1 MTQQVAVVDSAKGAL
16 LARFAEKF
24 GVDKLKVGEILKATV
39 FKQPKGKNGAPPE
52 EISNEQLAA
61 LLIVADQYGL
71 NPFTREIYAFP
82 DKQKGI
88 VPVIGVDGWNRIM
101 NDHPAM
107 DGVEFRYS
115 ENMVKIDADAKE
127 CPEWVEAVI
136 YRKDRNHP
144 IVVREYLDECYRA
157 AFSGSGQNGSYKVAG
172 PWQSHTRRFLRH
184 KALIQG
190 ARIAFG
196 FSGVYDEDE
205 AQAISEARLV
215 NMTRDMPAAIEVKAA
230 KGSPKGKPQA
240 DAPAPDL
247 ETLAKFNALAGELP
261 DADIDLL
268 GEFVE
273 ATAKANGASN
283 DEVKAS
289 AVDNF
294 EAFMGVFNSWKEKN
308 QPEETFLCPDR
319 QDGTRFAASVCAKC
333 PKAKN
338 CPEYGPSHQ

>member
-1 MTQQVAVVDSAKGAL
+1 MSQQVAVVDSAKGAL

-71 NPFTREIYAFP
+71 NPFTKEIYAFP

-230 KGSPKGKPQA
+230 KGTKAKTQTQA
-240 DAPAPDL
+240 TEPDL
-247 ETLAKFNALAGELP
+247 TTLARFNELAGQLP
-261 DADIDLL
+261 DEDIDQL
-268 GEFVE
+268 GEFID
-273 ATAKANGASN
+273 ATAKANGSDAGSI
-283 DEVKAS
+283 KA
-289 AVDNF
+289 AAAENF
-294 EAFMGVFNSWKEKN
+294 DGFMQAFRAWREKN
-308 QPEETFLCPDR
+308 QPAQAVSVECP
-319 QDGTRFAASVCAKC
+319 QDGAVRTAEFCSKC
-333 PKAKN
+333 GSREG
-338 CPEYGPSHQ
+338 CPAL

>member
-39 FKQPKGKNGAPPE
+39 FKQPKGKDGPAE

-71 NPFTREIYAFP
+71 NPFTKEIYAFP

-107 DGVEFRYS
+107 DGIEFRYS
-115 ENMVKIDADAKE
+115 ETMAKADADAKD
-127 CPEWVEAVI
+127 CPEWVEVVI

-144 IVVREYLDECYRA
+144 IVVREYLDECYRP
-157 AFSGSGQNGSYKVAG
+157 AFEGQGQRGSYKVKG

-215 NMTRDMPAAIEVKAA
+215 NMTRDMPAAIEVKADT
-230 KGSPKGKPQA
+230 KGSAKTKT
-240 DAPAPDL
+240 PAAAAEPDL

-261 DADIDLL
+261 DEDIDLL

-283 DEVKAS
+283 AEVKAS
-289 AVDNF
+289 AVENF
-294 EAFMGVFNSWKEKN
+294 DAFLGVFNSWKEKN
-308 QPEETFLCPDR
+308 HPEETFLCPDR

-333 PKAKN
+333 PKAKT

>member
-1 MTQQVAVVDSAKGAL
+1 MSQQVAVVDSAKGAL

-39 FKQPKGKNGAPPE
+39 FKQPKGKGGAPAE
-52 EISNEQLAA
+52 EVSNEQLAA

-71 NPFTREIYAFP
+71 NPFTKEIYAFP

-107 DGVEFRYS
+107 DGIEFRYS
-115 ENMVKIDADAKE
+115 ETMLKADADAKD
-127 CPEWVEAVI
+127 CPEWVEVVI
-136 YRKDRNHP
+136 YRKDRSHP
-144 IVVREYLDECYRA
+144 IVVREYLDECYRK
-157 AFSGSGQNGSYKVAG
+157 AFDGQYGKVTG

-215 NMTRDMPAAIEVKAA
+215 NMTRDMPAAIDVNATKAPRASKAEA
-230 KGSPKGKPQA
+230 KA
-240 DAPAPDL
+240 DAPDL
-247 ETLAKFNALAGELP
+247 KGLAKFNALAGELP
-261 DADIDLL
+261 DSDIELL
-268 GEFVE
+268 GGFVE
-273 ATAKANGASN
+273 ATATANNATA
-283 DEVKAS
+283 DAVRAS
-289 AVDNF
+289 AVENF
-294 EAFMGVFNSWKEKN
+294 DAFLAVFKAWKEKN
-308 QPEETFLCPDR
+308 GHIAADPEDTYACPDEEGIR
-319 QDGTRFAASVCAKC
+319 IKASVCAKC
-333 PKAKN
+333 AKAKD

>member
-1 MTQQVAVVDSAKGAL
+1 VDSAKGAL

-39 FKQPKGKNGAPPE
+39 FKQPKGKGGSPAE

-71 NPFTREIYAFP
+71 NPFTKEIYAFP

-107 DGVEFRYS
+107 DGLEFRYS
-115 ENMVKIDADAKE
+115 ENMLKIDADAHE
-127 CPEWVEAVI
+127 CPEWVEVVI
-136 YRKDRNHP
+136 YRKDRSRP
-144 IVVREYLDECYRA
+144 IVVREYLDECYRK
-157 AFSGSGQNGSYKVAG
+157 AFEGQSQSGSYKVAG

-215 NMTRDMPAAIEVKAA
+215 NMTQDMPAAIDVKATKSPRASKAEA
-230 KGSPKGKPQA
+230 KA
-240 DAPAPDL
+240 AAPDL
-247 ETLAKFNALAGELP
+247 EGLAKFNALAGALP
-261 DADIDLL
+261 DSDIDLL
-268 GEFVE
+268 GEFVA
-273 ATAKANGASN
+273 ATAKANACG
-283 DEVKAS
+283 DEEVRAS
-289 AVDNF
+289 AVENFDAFLSVF
-294 EAFMGVFNSWKEKN
+294 EAWKKKN
-308 QPEETFLCPDR
+308 GKAPEATFSCPDE
-319 QDGTRFAASVCAKC
+319 DGVNVLESHCAEC
-333 PKAKN
+333 PKLSG
-338 CPEYGPSHQ
+338 CPAH

>member
-1 MTQQVAVVDSAKGAL
+1 MVVGSLPANSRKEDL
-16 LARFAEKF
+16 EKM
-24 GVDKLKVGEILKATV
+24 VREILKATV
-39 FKQPKGKNGAPPE
+39 FKQPKGKDGPAE

-107 DGVEFRYS
+107 DGIEFRYS
-115 ENMVKIDADAKE
+115 DTVAKADADAKE
-127 CPEWVEAVI
+127 CPEWVEVVI

-144 IVVREYLDECYRA
+144 IVVREYLAECYRP
-157 AFSGSGQNGSYKVAG
+157 AFEGKGQSGSYKVKG
-172 PWQSHTRRFLRH
+172 PWQSHPRRFLRH

-215 NMTRDMPAAIEVKAA
+215 NMTRDMPAAIEVKATKGTKA
-230 KGSPKGKPQA
+230 KAQEA
-240 DAPAPDL
+240 APEPDL
-247 ETLAKFNALAGELP
+247 ATLARFNELAGQLP
-261 DADIDLL
+261 DEDIDQL
-268 GEFVE
+268 GEFID
-273 ATAKANGASN
+273 ATAKANGS
-283 DEVKAS
+283 DVGSIKA
-289 AVDNF
+289 AAAENF
-294 EAFMGVFNSWKEKN
+294 DGFVQAFRAWQEKN
-308 QPEETFLCPDR
+308 QPEETYLCPDR
-319 QDGTRFAASVCAKC
+319 
-333 PKAKN
+333 
-338 CPEYGPSHQ
+338 

>member
-1 MTQQVAVVDSAKGAL
+1 MSQQVAVVDSAKGAL

-39 FKQPKGKNGAPPE
+39 FKQPKGKNGVPPE

-71 NPFTREIYAFP
+71 NPFTKEIYAFP

-107 DGVEFRYS
+107 DGIEFRYS
-115 ENMVKIDADAKE
+115 ETMVKADADAKD
-127 CPEWVEAVI
+127 CPEWVEVVI

-144 IVVREYLDECYRA
+144 IVVREYLDECYRK
-157 AFSGSGQNGSYKVAG
+157 AFDGQYGKVTG

-215 NMTRDMPAAIEVKAA
+215 NMTQDMPAAIETKAVKA
-230 KGSPKGKPQA
+230 KPKAQPTM
-240 DAPAPDL
+240 PEPDL
-247 ETLAKFNALAGELP
+247 ATLARFNELAGQLP

-273 ATAKANGASN
+273 ATAKANGVGN

-294 EAFMGVFNSWKEKN
+294 DAFLAVFTSWKEKN
-308 QPEETFLCPDR
+308 TPEPTYLCPDEDDIR
-319 QDGTRFAASVCAKC
+319 VKASHCAKC
-333 PKAKN
+333 VKAKT
-338 CPEYGPSHQ
+338 CAEYGPDHQ